1 MRSILHRGSWTSP
14 VSHCHVFFSFLSLFT
29 LTINSA
35 AMVVPDSSS
44 SMEPLPDSGS
54 PTGLMMSSEPGC
66 EEEVE
71 GDQDLEGVELEEVR
85 KLQELVRRLEVQNET
100 LRSRGGTKAVIHRGA
115 QRQHSSQLEVT
126 ESHLRL
132 EDTSDLSPPQDCSSA
147 GEMSPVPSGSR
158 LEENEE
164 EEEEGDEEQGPC
176 GAFFTLA
183 YSNGGGTSRE
193 ESQTPESPSQGSYES
208 ETLAESDSVVDQSAL
223 DEVDVLDLE
232 EECAEEED
240 EDSW

>member
-1 MRSILHRGSWTSP
+1 
-14 VSHCHVFFSFLSLFT
+14 
-29 LTINSA
+29 
-35 AMVVPDSSS
+35 MVVPDSSS
-44 SMEPLPDSGS
+44 SVEPQPDSGS
-54 PTGLMMSSEPGC
+54 PTGLMVGSEPRC

-100 LRSRGGTKAVIHRGA
+100 LRSRGGRKVKIHRGA
-115 QRQHSSQLEVT
+115 DRQHSSQLGVT

-132 EDTSDLSPPQDCSSA
+132 EDTDDLSPPRDCSSA

-158 LEENEE
+158 LEEDDEE
-164 EEEEGDEEQGPC
+164 VEEEGDEEQGPC

-183 YSNGGGTSRE
+183 YSNGGGTSRG